1 MDRIEMM
8 KRIESGESLIDI
20 TIDKWKDVVN
30 GTGFCL
36 GMNNCALC
44 YVYANNRCENCL
56 IRKFTGFANCDNT
69 PFRDWYRHYM
79 SIHYDKDSD
88 VLKCPICKDIARR
101 EVEFLIQV
109 KSAFL

>member
-1 MDRIEMM
+1 MDRIEMI
-8 KRIESGESLIDI
+8 KRIENGEPLIDI
-20 TIDKWKDVVN
+20 TIDKWKDIVN

-44 YVYANNRCENCL
+44 YTYASNRCKNCP
-56 IRKFTGFANCDNT
+56 ICKFTGLSNCDNT
-69 PFRDWYRHYM
+69 PFRDLFRHEM
-79 SIHYDKDSD
+79 SVHYEIDSD
-88 VLKCPICKDIARR
+88 TRKCPVCKDIARR